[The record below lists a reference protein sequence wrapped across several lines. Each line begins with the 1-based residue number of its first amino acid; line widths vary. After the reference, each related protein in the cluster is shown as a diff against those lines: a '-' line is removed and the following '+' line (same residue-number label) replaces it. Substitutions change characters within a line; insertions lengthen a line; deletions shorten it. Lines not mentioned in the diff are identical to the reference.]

1 MKAKKEHCPVCE
13 LGVLT
18 KRSDT
23 EQQFY
28 RGQVKTMQICYSEC
42 DFCEG
47 VILTAEQAS
56 KNKAEM
62 QKFIEIVDKQLK
74 EEEQ

>member
-1 MKAKKEHCPVCE
+1 MKVKKEHCPVCE

-23 EQQFY
+23 EQQSY
-28 RGQVKTMQICYSEC
+28 RGQVKAIPFDYSEC
-42 DFCEG
+42 DFCEC
-47 VILTAEQAS
+47 VTTTNQQAS

-62 QKFIEIVDKQLK
+62 QKFIESVDKQLK